1 MHNVP
6 TYFFLQ
12 ELIEVFETLDHQ
24 SYMLGKYRE
33 SRLSEDQSN
42 LEQPAESENIIKPD
56 KDIFENRSIAKGQSE
71 AVESIKPPG
80 VGEEDESDEDL
91 SYLL

>member
-1 MHNVP
+1 MHNVL
-6 TYFFLQ
+6 TSFLQ

-42 LEQPAESENIIKPD
+42 LEQPVESENITKPD
-56 KDIFENRSIAKGQSE
+56 KDIFENRSIAKGQSDG
-71 AVESIKPPG
+71 VEPIKPPG
-80 VGEEDESDEDL
+80 VEEEDESDEDL

>member
-1 MHNVP
+1 MY

-33 SRLSEDQSN
+33 GRLSEDQNN
-42 LEQPAESENIIKPD
+42 LEQPAGGENIIKPN
-56 KDIFENRSIAKGQSE
+56 KDIFEIRSIAKGQSE
-71 AVESIKPPG
+71 AIESIKPPG
-80 VGEEDESDEDL
+80 VEEEDESDEDL